1 MCGMLLWRCPALAF
15 RLLSPCVHTLSPTHE
30 LDRAESKTKNKS
42 NSRRGTCR
50 VVTQSAAGGASGGR

>member
-30 LDRAESKTKNKS
+30 LDRAESKREKKAIQGEELAES
-42 NSRRGTCR
+42 
-50 VVTQSAAGGASGGR
+50 